1 MTGALGWQS
10 IKEKA
15 IIISKNIRIT
25 RFLMLNGSIIVNKLR
40 AVGQTVLSSKVKTAL
55 HLALTGKRDL
65 VEVLDE
71 VATCVHQHLVHDH
84 RLMHLIQLLGEE
96 NDSERIVSSTL
107 VTNHDL
113 YGSDYDPASYRDLND
128 SSSCDD
134 FNDNMMLTLFSSDE
148 YREMTDQYLL
158 ANEDLR
164 AEAVRTINALVVK
177 DKLSTKVIGEQKE
190 LLRDLNVMIHKY
202 QLNESSL
209 NKQLEDVKKT
219 SQQAIDKSNSTI
231 QELQSK
237 IGRLEV
243 QLCDVEA
250 QIRSHQH
257 TILSNHS
264 ENEKLKAQ
272 NEQLSRDLEASTSIR
287 KSLEDDTSRS
297 RNEMRVQMERL
308 RANMHNMIMQ
318 GGQEAKVIEQHNI
331 ILQKSL
337 DAANDALVLSTH
349 SKNELEVD
357 VLQLRSQIA
366 VLRDEY
372 KSYMNDVT
380 ALRTENGDL
389 TIKLRE
395 LRLENTK
402 LSSTL
407 TVSEQYCQKL
417 VKDYTTEVRMKTE
430 EYDNQCSEYKGTI
443 HKLKLRIS
451 ELSIASDRSEAE
463 LASYKNEMESKLLLI
478 TRLEHSL
485 QADGIRFEKKLVLH
499 VSTHMYICYIL
510 CYIPMS
516 IIYHH
521 LLLPA

>member
-1 MTGALGWQS
+1 MVGALGWQS

-15 IIISKNIRIT
+15 IAISKSIRIT

-40 AVGQTVLSSKVKTAL
+40 ATGQTMLANKVKNTM

-65 VEVLDE
+65 VEVLED
-71 VATCVHQHLVHDH
+71 VTTCVQQHLVHDH
-84 RLMHLIQLLGEE
+84 RLMHLIQLLSEE
-96 NDSERIVSSTL
+96 NDSERIVSNAL
-107 VTNHDL
+107 VTSHDL
-113 YGSDYDPASYRDLND
+113 YGSDYDTAAYRDLHD
-128 SSSCDD
+128 SSSCD
-134 FNDNMMLTLFSSDE
+134 FNDDMMMTLMFSSDE
-148 YREMTDQYLL
+148 YRETTDQYLFV
-158 ANEDLR
+158 NEDLR
-164 AEAVRTINALVVK
+164 AEAVRTINGLVLK
-177 DKLSTKVIGEQKE
+177 DKLSIKVIGEQQE
-190 LLRDLNVMIHKY
+190 LLRDLNATIHKY

-209 NKQLEDVKKT
+209 NKQLEEVKKT
-219 SQQAIDKSNSTI
+219 WQQSTDKSNSTI
-231 QELQSK
+231 QGLQSK
-237 IGRLEV
+237 IGHLEI
-243 QLCDVEA
+243 QLCDLEA

-257 TILSNHS
+257 TILSSQS
-264 ENEKLKAQ
+264 ESEKLKAQ

-380 ALRTENGDL
+380 ALRTDNGDL

-430 EYDNQCSEYKGTI
+430 EYDNQCSEYKSII

-451 ELSIASDRSEAE
+451 ELTIASDRCEAE
-463 LASYKNEMESKLLLI
+463 LASYKNEMESKLLVI

-485 QADGIRFEKKLVLH
+485 QADGIRFEKKHVLH
-499 VSTHMYICYIL
+499 VSMYV
-510 CYIPMS
+510 
-516 IIYHH
+516 
-521 LLLPA
+521 